1 MRKIVFRGIF
11 IGISALASFAFVMR
25 SGGSVAEGRTCAL
38 ITLVVSQLIHVFECR
53 SERRSIFRMNP
64 FGNVKLVMA
73 ALVSFGALAAAV
85 AVPQL
90 QVVFDTVM
98 PEMGRL
104 GMAVGLSAAV
114 PVVSAI
120 FHGGKQEE

>member
-11 IGISALASFAFVMR
+11 IGISTLASFAFVIH

-98 PEMGRL
+98 PEMRRL

-120 FHGGKQEE
+120 FHGGKQKE

>member
-1 MRKIVFRGIF
+1 M
-11 IGISALASFAFVMR
+11 
-25 SGGSVAEGRTCAL
+25 
-38 ITLVVSQLIHVFECR
+38 VSQLIHVFECR